1 MLNRHIIRT
10 ALLLSPLCHL
20 FAWPAGIEV
29 DPANGSLTVGELS
42 AAVQIFNPEWRITH
56 QRKHLE
62 SPAPNYPKT
71 GERSYEYRGVYPTE
85 AGGSFLFSETV
96 TQTAP
101 DAITAEF
108 KLAARKEPV
117 PCKLIALVINLPLEQ
132 FAADNLKINRKPIR
146 LEQSRTFKK
155 VREVELIHQGWRL
168 VFSGDFSVA
177 LADQRQYKMQS
188 FALRFLFSPQSGN
201 IRESN
206 LKLRITSSAFGMSPL
221 APEPGAAPGILRGAE
236 AAAALKRVGHPGGN
250 WSCGGIRFEL
260 PAKSCPDRAVLQIGD
275 GREVRLSVPP
285 DSGRQLYLLHRAE
298 PGARP
303 RIEAVCADGSVQ
315 GIEPAAGRDFGFDN
329 PPVRLANAAVAA
341 AGKERTPLYL
351 SMFDLSGEPTEIKL
365 ANTGS
370 SSWLVTGIT
379 VARNRV
385 TVDKLPSVTFFD
397 VDRNWAPLDRWLPAR
412 PGSVLDFS
420 GWNDAPAGKYGRIIT
435 DADGHFITSDPPR
448 RRQRFFGANLCFSAH
463 TLANA
468 DAEKLAYELA
478 SLGYN
483 AVRFHHFDNQLAIDA
498 NHFDAYQLDRLDY
511 LFHCMKKRG
520 IYVTIDLYCSRKLR
534 PHELPDAPLREGF
547 ALKALTP
554 VSAAARDN
562 WKSFARQ
569 LLTHVN
575 PYTGLSWGEDPALFG
590 VSLLNESIAF
600 VNLKDEKLALYL
612 EKYRDWLV
620 RNKMPVPDPLRPEG
634 ESFTRFIIAAE
645 KAKTAELSSFLRNEL
660 GYRGLITEYNY
671 GVAPLLAE
679 LRADLAWVDMHTY
692 WDHPKFTPGRR
703 WSLPY
708 LHHQKSAILSETG
721 APLTIARTRMFGK
734 PFTVSEINYV
744 YPNAYR
750 AESGPLV
757 GAVAGLQDW
766 DGVFRFAWA
775 HSDDTVRHE
784 RGPERFNIANDPLS
798 QLAER
803 VTGLLWRR
811 GAVSPAPGLLA
822 WPYSDDDFKGIK
834 TFASNKIP
842 ADFERLALFCR
853 IGRLPADGSFEG
865 VKPLDP
871 AGFPDR
877 MPAVSKFLNAAAE
890 TSETGEIVRNL
901 TGKSL
906 RVVTPAVE
914 SLAFHH
920 GALSGHHLLVFDG
933 TPGFQVVTAAA
944 LDDKPLAESS
954 RILVIH
960 QSDVLNRQIRFA
972 SADRKIVEDWGDNQ
986 AGLLIRRATATAEL
1000 NLTDPAACRVEA
1012 LAPDGNVKGT
1022 IPVQTGKNFLR
1033 FRLDTSQLGGTML
1046 YLVSRPQP
1054 DGAGAASGPEN

>member
-1 MLNRHIIRT
+1 MLNRHVIRT
-10 ALLLSPLCHL
+10 ALLLLPLCHL

-42 AAVQIFNPEWRITH
+42 AAMQIFNPEWRITH
-56 QRKHLE
+56 QRKHLDA
-62 SPAPNYPKT
+62 PDPNYPKT
-71 GERSYEYRGVYPTE
+71 GERSYEYRGVYPTDG
-85 AGGSFLFSETV
+85 GGSFHFSETV

-101 DAITAEF
+101 DAIAAEF

-117 PCKLIALVINLPLEQ
+117 SCKLIALVINLPLEQ
-132 FAADNLKINRKPIR
+132 FAAKNLKINRKPVR
-146 LEQSRTFKK
+146 LERSRTFRK
-155 VREVELIHQGWRL
+155 VREVELIHQGRRL

-177 LADQRQYKMQS
+177 LADQRPYKMQS

-201 IRESN
+201 VRESS

-221 APEPGAAPGILRGAE
+221 APAPGAAPGIRRGTE
-236 AAAALKRVGHPGGN
+236 AVAALKRVGHPGGN

-260 PAKSCPDRAVLQIGD
+260 PSQTHPGRAVLQIGD
-275 GREVRLSVPP
+275 GGEVRLSVPP

-303 RIEAVCADGSVQ
+303 RIEAFCADGSVQ
-315 GIEPAAGRDFGFDN
+315 SIEPASGRDFGFDN

-351 SMFDLSGEPTEIKL
+351 SMFDLSGEPTQIKL

-370 SSWLVTGIT
+370 SSWLVAGIT
-379 VARNRV
+379 VSRNRV
-385 TVDKLPSVTFFD
+385 TVDKLPSVTFFE
-397 VDRNWAPLDRWLPAR
+397 VDRNWAPLAPWLPAR

-420 GWNDAPAGKYGRIIT
+420 GWNDVPAGKYGRITT
-435 DADGHFITSDPPR
+435 DADGHFITSGPPHR
-448 RRQRFFGANLCFSAH
+448 RIRFFGANLCFSAH
-463 TLANA
+463 TLTNA

-483 AVRFHHFDNQLAIDA
+483 AVRFHHFDNQVAIDA
-498 NHFDAYQLDRLDY
+498 GHLDPRQIDRLDY
-511 LFHCMKKRG
+511 LFFCMKQRG
-520 IYVTIDLYCSRKLR
+520 IYVTIDIYCSRKLR

-600 VNLKDEKLALYL
+600 VNMNGEKLNLYL
-612 EKYRDWLV
+612 GKYREYLEQ
-620 RNKMPVPDPLRPEG
+620 NQLPVPERLRPEG

-679 LRADLAWVDMHTY
+679 LRDNLAWVDMHTY

-708 LHHQKSAILSETG
+708 LHHQKSAMLSALG

-750 AESGPLV
+750 AESGPLL

-811 GAVSPAPGLLA
+811 GAVAPAPGLLA
-822 WPYSDDDFKGIK
+822 WPYSDDDFKGVK
-834 TFASNKIP
+834 DFSSYKIP
-842 ADFERLALFCR
+842 AEFERLALFCR
-853 IGRLPADGSFEG
+853 IGRLPAGGSFDG
-865 VKPLDP
+865 ARPLNP
-871 AGFPDR
+871 ADFPDK
-877 MPAVSKFLNAAAE
+877 MPAIDQFLKSTAE
-890 TSETGEIVRNL
+890 TSETGEIVRNRA
-901 TGKSL
+901 GKSL
-906 RVVTPAVE
+906 KVVTPTVE
-914 SLAFHH
+914 SLAFHL
-920 GALSGHHLLVFDG
+920 GALTGDRLRVFDG

-944 LDDKPLAESS
+944 LDGKPLAESS
-954 RILVIH
+954 RILIIH
-960 QSDVLNRQIRFA
+960 QSDVLNRGIRFA
-972 SADRKIVEDWGDNQ
+972 SADRKQVENWGEPR
-986 AGLLIRRATATAEL
+986 AGLLIRRAAATAEL
-1000 NLTDPAACRVEA
+1000 SLDRPDACRVEA
-1012 LAPDGNVKGT
+1012 LAPDGSVKGT
-1022 IPVQTGKNFLR
+1022 VTAQTGKSFLR
-1033 FRLDTSQLGGTML
+1033 FPLNTAQLGGTML
-1046 YLVSRPQP
+1046 YLVSRHP
-1054 DGAGAASGPEN
+1054 